1 MSEKS
6 EILEAS
12 AHLWSALQH
21 GLDVK
26 KGACFFRSSTILNK
40 SLLKC
45 EQTVSQYV
53 ARSAAV
59 PVDKDMV
66 QIPFGG
72 FMRYILWLAS
82 GHQMSYLFLFAFKLT
97 QKFLTSSAL
106 SFL

>member
-1 MSEKS
+1 MSEKP

-26 KGACFFRSSTILNK
+26 KGVCFFRSSTINK

-66 QIPFGG
+66 PIPFGG

-106 SFL
+106 SVL